1 MIIIYTQ
8 DNSPWLLIMLN
19 LDAIKEAL
27 SLRLGISLSQLEQE
41 VERIGE
47 ELGIDVLASIVEFI
61 SRKNYAFKVSDLLEI
76 IRIGSGL
83 KRIKDLK
90 AGLRGINII
99 GRVES
104 IKRYD
109 SPSKLTAIILIFDG
123 TGYAQVYVYGD
134 DELEI
139 LEKLVLGDIV
149 VLENVLVSEI
159 FRSGIPKILLTK
171 NSSIKILA
179 EDTIEKYF
187 FVVPKMEIYD
197 INDLLSNK
205 EDFLSMTQSA
215 YYHVRGIYLGIVG
228 DETKGK
234 FRERVVTIAL
244 GDINSFAQK
253 KIYLLLRRGA
263 IREFETLRIVP
274 GMILYAHGVLIKKV
288 SDKIFILA
296 RNLSSF
302 EIKRLPYI
310 KPALLEAGSYWGYII
325 TPKSKVDVKEYSRG
339 VYARFLAVTDEG
351 DFIRVFV
358 WHSGLAR
365 SLEDRELGEK
375 LWIFGQIRRRGG
387 VTEIHIS
394 EIYGAVVEITKEFL
408 EVPQESLEYLKIG
421 MKKQVSI
428 RTNGLIIGFEDLIHH
443 LGGVI
448 DVIAKIQDIRDIRS
462 GKLIG
467 IATISDGSKEVK
479 VLIWDEEKL
488 ILLENNVNA
497 LAKITR
503 LRVSRDKRNP
513 ENILLMMTSKTQ
525 VELLAKNFNYWLD
538 EVNTDIYNQ
547 LLDEDKLALGEE
559 IKIWG
564 TIVKIEKI
572 DQLYLC
578 GVCGNLIVDYEKQ
591 VCELGHVGNV
601 IMKEALFIVI
611 DNGFFELRVILPME
625 FLNVDNKDL
634 YYLIEKFVGIDIC
647 VWGKLKIDLSSGEP
661 QRIFLVSRIC

>member
-1 MIIIYTQ
+1 MYVGDFMIIIYTQ

-41 VERIGE
+41 IERIGE

-83 KRIKDLK
+83 KRVKDLK

-134 DELEI
+134 DEREI

-149 VLENVLVSEI
+149 ALENVLVSEI
-159 FRSGIPKILLTK
+159 FGSGIPKILLTK

-197 INDLLSNK
+197 ISDLLSNK

-351 DFIRVFV
+351 DFIRIFV

-375 LWIFGQIRRRGG
+375 LWI
-387 VTEIHIS
+387 
-394 EIYGAVVEITKEFL
+394 
-408 EVPQESLEYLKIG
+408 
-421 MKKQVSI
+421 
-428 RTNGLIIGFEDLIHH
+428 
-443 LGGVI
+443 
-448 DVIAKIQDIRDIRS
+448 
-462 GKLIG
+462 
-467 IATISDGSKEVK
+467 
-479 VLIWDEEKL
+479 
-488 ILLENNVNA
+488 
-497 LAKITR
+497 
-503 LRVSRDKRNP
+503 
-513 ENILLMMTSKTQ
+513 
-525 VELLAKNFNYWLD
+525 
-538 EVNTDIYNQ
+538 
-547 LLDEDKLALGEE
+547 
-559 IKIWG
+559 
-564 TIVKIEKI
+564 
-572 DQLYLC
+572 
-578 GVCGNLIVDYEKQ
+578 
-591 VCELGHVGNV
+591 
-601 IMKEALFIVI
+601 
-611 DNGFFELRVILPME
+611 
-625 FLNVDNKDL
+625 
-634 YYLIEKFVGIDIC
+634 YY
-647 VWGKLKIDLSSGEP
+647 S
-661 QRIFLVSRIC
+661 